1 MAYFMKY
8 WWSFAARGVLLLII
22 GIIAVTAPNMP
33 LETLVFYLGFLS
45 AAMGAV
51 YFILAQQAKSNQK
64 NWLNLGVFG
73 LLDLFLAYFC
83 LFRTELAAGI
93 FLAIIALWAVFMGVA
108 LVVMATTQ
116 KGIGRTMLLLNGVLS
131 LAFAGFVFFNP
142 LQTTSVNFMVGFY
155 AILLSL
161 LLMYLSF
168 RMFMLQRSA
177 LKASGE

>member
-1 MAYFMKY
+1 MAYLMKY
-8 WWSFAARGVLLLII
+8 WWAFAARGVLLLII

-45 AAMGAV
+45 AAMGVV

-64 NWLNLGVFG
+64 NWVSLGLFG

-83 LFRTELAAGI
+83 LFKTEFAASI
-93 FLAIIALWAVFMGVA
+93 FLAIIALWAVFMGIA
-108 LVVMATTQ
+108 LLGMATSQ
-116 KGIGRTMLLLNGVLS
+116 QGIGRTMLLLNGILS

-142 LQTTSVNFMVGFY
+142 LQTTAVNFMVGFY

-161 LLMYLSF
+161 LLIYLSF
-168 RMFMLQRSA
+168 RLFISQRA
-177 LKASGE
+177 AVRASSK